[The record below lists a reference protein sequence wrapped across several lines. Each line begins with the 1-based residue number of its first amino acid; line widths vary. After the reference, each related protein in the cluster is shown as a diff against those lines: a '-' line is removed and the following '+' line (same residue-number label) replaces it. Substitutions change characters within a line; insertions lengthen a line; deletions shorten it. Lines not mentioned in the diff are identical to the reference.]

1 LSPPPVP
8 QLTSFSYR
16 STILCG
22 DLSWRQTCGAWVPR
36 SVEVS
41 FPKQACAATHL
52 PMRGKGQESRGRAG
66 WDKAL
71 RHVPLPFILHTGG
84 AHGGTPSTRKC
95 RSSLDVHTYSSRRTP
110 AQTTPC
116 PGMRGAHHFQPPFHA
131 RTYFEYWYCAPLDA
145 GACYALGAFELSSR
159 MQTEMAAVVVSSG
172 PTATEPSSTAP
183 PRPGAAA
190 AEVLDGHAHGRADLP
205 LSALPAMPPP
215 RLMSMRTE
223 AAGGCTTVLAIIGVC
238 VGGTHWSVLVLGK
251 MDNALPPLFLSAIW
265 AEALVAVLCLA
276 GLMFGDP
283 GVVER
288 SELRCLPMPDDIA
301 DLLRAGQAIP
311 ADMRNIEDP
320 VQGTYCVRCMVWRKH
335 HEKAH
340 HCSTCQRCVT
350 DFDHHCGVFGRCIAG
365 RGFRGN
371 MGYFKLIIFMA
382 LLGIVTFAAALLLG
396 LTRGALQL

>member
-1 LSPPPVP
+1 MHEPRTNLS
-8 QLTSFSYR
+8 
-16 STILCG
+16 
-22 DLSWRQTCGAWVPR
+22 
-36 SVEVS
+36 
-41 FPKQACAATHL
+41 
-52 PMRGKGQESRGRAG
+52 
-66 WDKAL
+66 
-71 RHVPLPFILHTGG
+71 
-84 AHGGTPSTRKC
+84 
-95 RSSLDVHTYSSRRTP
+95 
-110 AQTTPC
+110 
-116 PGMRGAHHFQPPFHA
+116 
-131 RTYFEYWYCAPLDA
+131 
-145 GACYALGAFELSSR
+145 

-172 PTATEPSSTAP
+172 EGGATEPQSTEQ

-190 AEVLDGHAHGRADLP
+190 EVPDGHAPGRADLP

-251 MDNALPPLFLSAIW
+251 MGNPLPPLFLSAIW
-265 AEALVAVLCLA
+265 AEALVAFLCLA

-311 ADMRNIEDP
+311 ADMSNIEDP
-320 VQGTYCVRCMVWRKH
+320 VQGTYCVRCMVWRGH
-335 HEKAH
+335 DEKAH

-371 MGYFKLIIFMA
+371 MGYFKVIIFMA

-396 LTRGALQL
+396 LTRGPLQL